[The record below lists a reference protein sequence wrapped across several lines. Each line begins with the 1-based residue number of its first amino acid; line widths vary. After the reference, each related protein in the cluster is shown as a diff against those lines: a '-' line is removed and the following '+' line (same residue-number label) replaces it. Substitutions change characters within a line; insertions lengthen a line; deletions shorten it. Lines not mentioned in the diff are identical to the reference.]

1 MKTYVIT
8 LSQVFPTWHKRA
20 GEPTKFRAA
29 FLKRHTGGTA
39 ELAVSCSEFIH
50 FNTDKDHET
59 ERKRLDT
66 SSR

>member
-1 MKTYVIT
+1 MARLNQRACGYCMKERGC
-8 LSQVFPTWHKRA
+8 SKRS
-20 GEPTKFRAA
+20 EYMKSD
-29 FLKRHTGGTA
+29 KRHTGGTA